1 MCKRVL
7 TLVLVLVTMLQ
18 VGVFT
23 SSALAVDSVDRKN
36 EVSFVDNV
44 DRKNAVSEKI
54 KSLTEEYE
62 ILLKEY
68 YAEEDLAKKF
78 EIGDKLLDIEYS
90 IEFKGA
96 ITSIRFWDKE
106 MYIDNGFTDWD
117 TNKTIY
123 DSYTG
128 EYVS

>member
-36 EVSFVDNV
+36 EVS
-44 DRKNAVSEKI
+44 EKI

-78 EIGDKLLDIEYS
+78 EIGDKLLDIKYS

-96 ITSIRFWDKE
+96 VTSIRFWDKE
-106 MYIDNGFTDWD
+106 MYIENGLTNYTNWD